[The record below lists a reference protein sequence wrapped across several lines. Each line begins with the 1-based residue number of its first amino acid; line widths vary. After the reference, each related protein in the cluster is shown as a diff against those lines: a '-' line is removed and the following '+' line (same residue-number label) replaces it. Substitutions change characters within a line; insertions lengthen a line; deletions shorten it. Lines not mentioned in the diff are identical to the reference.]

1 MTIKGKARFKKMLSK
16 GLSGWEAGRL
26 ILQEASNRVRGKEE
40 LSYSDIST
48 IKMSLKTP
56 EDKEI
61 YNHILHTGSWL
72 EIHRHLA
79 LSGGLMAAI
88 HLLRAH
94 LFLKDCILDKVFK
107 EEGPLLVTQKQYEE
121 LRDTRKKELLQKT
134 WTLQEVIRKRLEYLD
149 SQTSYTMTDS
159 WDDTEDTAE
168 FIEFVKM
175 NYPHVWEQTLAEL
188 AFLLQESKLSPL
200 DQEGKPIT
208 KVLSIQDL
216 ESLQEEAFLS
226 GESLYG
232 AGLPEW
238 TQELD
243 TYRVEGREVAIVQ
256 GAEPPEIDKN
266 GHYRDLEKE
275 TEEDW
280 KKEGLPG
287 RGPAEWMA
295 WYYQQV
301 GTSLTQVIQGA
312 VRVATAE
319 FLDFLAAKTAIDE
332 FYEVMGAKPPFSLEE
347 VYQDF
352 LLDLEAFNRDL
363 KHLRVLQELRL
374 REQGPALIIDPSN
387 IELIEPEQLKPDS
400 SEVQEE
406 RNRIAAYGIG
416 KGWWKRRKRAKP
428 EETEGEGEESSLV
441 D

>member
-1 MTIKGKARFKKMLSK
+1 MTITGNTRFKKMLSK

-56 EDKEI
+56 EDKEV

-88 HLLRAH
+88 HLLEAH

-107 EEGPLLVTQKQYEE
+107 EEGPLLVTPKQYEE
-121 LRDTRKKELLQKT
+121 LRDTRKKELLQET
-134 WTLQEVIRKRLEYLD
+134 WALREVIKKRLEYLD
-149 SQTSYTMTDS
+149 SQTSCTMADS
-159 WDDTEDTAE
+159 WDDTEDAPE
-168 FIEFVKM
+168 FLEFVKM
-175 NYPHVWEQTLAEL
+175 SYPHVWEQTLAEL
-188 AFLLQESKLSPL
+188 ASLLQEGKLSLL
-200 DQEGKPIT
+200 DQEGKTIT
-208 KVLSIQDL
+208 NVLSAPDL
-216 ESLQEEAFLS
+216 EPLQEEASLS

-238 TQELD
+238 TKELD

-256 GAEPPEIDKN
+256 GAEPDEIDEK

-295 WYYQQV
+295 WYCQQV
-301 GTSLTQVIQGA
+301 GTSLTQLIQGA
-312 VRVATAE
+312 VQEAKAE

-332 FYEVMGAKPPFSLEE
+332 FYEVMGAQSLFSLEE
-347 VYQDF
+347 FYQDF
-352 LLDLEAFNRDL
+352 LADLEAFNQDL
-363 KHLRVLQELRL
+363 KHLRVLQELQV
-374 REQGPALIIDPSN
+374 REQGPPLIIDPCQ
-387 IELIEPEQLKPDS
+387 IELMEPEQLKPDS

-428 EETEGEGEESSLV
+428 EESEGEGEESSLN
-441 D
+441 